1 MEKYIQAIFDLK
13 KLPSQ
18 VCAVL
23 AASGAF
29 LFYAP
34 RKWVL
39 IKLNPESDIYV
50 YIYIA
55 FVISV
60 FIVILSFFHLIIK
73 ALKTFW
79 TYIVKVNNI
88 NREIAMLNEEE
99 KSVLREFYAKDRSI
113 IDMPTSDEIVRDL
126 ITKKIIVSASNVYL
140 RGGFHPYRISESFRN
155 RIYPVKHLNYPMLG
169 AGPEEMKVFED
180 SRPDWI

>member
-60 FIVILSFFHLIIK
+60 FIVMLSLFHLV
-73 ALKTFW
+73 LKVMKGFLS
-79 TYIVKVNNI
+79 YIVRVNTI
-88 NREIAMLNEEE
+88 LREIRMLDDDE
-99 KSVLREFYAKDRSI
+99 KSILREFYAQGRSI
-113 IDMPTSDEIVRDL
+113 LDMPTSNEIVRDL
-126 ITKKIIVSASNVYL
+126 IAKKILVSASNVYL
-140 RGGFHPYRISESFRN
+140 RGGFHPYRINESFRK
-155 RIYPVKHLNYPMLG
+155 RIYPVKDLNYPG
-169 AGPEEMKVFED
+169 RNAGPEEMKVF
-180 SRPDWI
+180 

>member
-18 VCAVL
+18 ICAVL

-34 RKWVL
+34 QKWVL
-39 IKLNPESDIYV
+39 VKLNPKSDIYV

-60 FIVILSFFHLIIK
+60 FIVILSVILLIIK
-73 ALKTFW
+73 GIKALW
-79 TYIVKVNNI
+79 IYIFNLAHIYK
-88 NREIAMLNEEE
+88 EISILDDEE
-99 KSVLREFYAKDRSI
+99 KAVLREFYAQGRTT
-113 IDMPTSDEIVRDL
+113 IDMPTLDEIVRDL
-126 ITKKIIVSASNVYL
+126 RNKKILVSASNVYN
-140 RGGFHPYRISESFRN
+140 RGGFHPYKISDSYRKRIN
-155 RIYPVKHLNYPMLG
+155 PVKHLNSPTIKSSTK
-169 AGPEEMKVFED
+169 EKRNFED